1 MSLAKAVVT
10 NRKLFKRLLGFLY
23 MNRLPRLVPRYVC
36 NLGKIFTALCWVERS
51 CVCLFQVGNE
61 SAFSTGLSHRVCVCV
76 CVCIFLSLRDVPSRD
91 DLLKSS
97 DMWVTV
103 AQFYV
108 PGNTWSEL
116 SALYEVRMVGLDTAG
131 VGTQPNSC
139 QVFSQCFFLPCFEKC
154 SRGADLS
161 PINIYSF
168 KIEVGERRN
177 GNNLTLLLLLLLF
190 L

>member
-1 MSLAKAVVT
+1 MFAT
-10 NRKLFKRLLGFLY
+10 
-23 MNRLPRLVPRYVC
+23 
-36 NLGKIFTALCWVERS
+36 LGKSSPHCAGSSEAA
-51 CVCLFQVGNE
+51 CV
-61 SAFSTGLSHRVCVCV
+61 FSKLETRVHFLPVFLTVRVCV